1 VEKIVEVILIDDG
14 KEIIKNLDVR
24 NIAEGESDKDSIKWG
39 FSEYVVPDSNG
50 SHFQFQCK

>member
-1 VEKIVEVILIDDG
+1 MEKIVEVILIDDG